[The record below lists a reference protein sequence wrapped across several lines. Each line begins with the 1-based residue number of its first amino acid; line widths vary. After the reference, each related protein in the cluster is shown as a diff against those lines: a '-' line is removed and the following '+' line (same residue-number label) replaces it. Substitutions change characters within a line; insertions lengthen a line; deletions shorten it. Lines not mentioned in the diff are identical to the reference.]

1 MVVANTPIHR
11 KEATRMCHSNQES
24 LRQQVQFLRRQFLQ
38 DGDLPFTNVLT
49 EEVIAQALTAVTGW
63 LDRVFSPLVTL
74 WVFLGQ
80 VLGADHSCRAAVAR
94 LIAHRLAEGQRP
106 CSAETGAYCQARKR
120 LPESFFADVACQTG
134 RALEANA
141 DARWLWKG
149 RHVYLFDGTTV
160 TMPDTRENQQAYPQ
174 VYNQKPGLGFPIA
187 RLGALISLACGAV
200 VNLGFCQYA
209 GKGQGE
215 VSLLRRLW
223 DSLRP
228 GDVLL
233 TDALLGNWAN
243 LVMLQA
249 RGVELVGRLN
259 KAHRKADFR
268 RGQRL
273 GQDDHVVQW
282 RKPTSIRSLDREAYH
297 ALPEF
302 ITVRETRIRVQ
313 QPGFR
318 TRSIV
323 VVTTLLD
330 PEQTTKEDL
339 ATLYRA
345 RWHNELD
352 LRSLKSAMQMREL
365 RCKTPELVRKE
376 VWAHILAYNLIR
388 TVMAQ
393 AAARHGVEP
402 RSISFTGAMQTL
414 EAFQP
419 LLEFGATQDAAGRLR
434 LYHDLLDAIATH
446 RVGDRPDRY
455 EPRREKAETQSLRL
469 ADQAPRR
476 DETQDGERRY
486 QELSAIRH
494 IDRRIGAVRATSLQG
509 YSSVIVVDALLALDG
524 YSAVGWR
531 SRRSDTRHL
540 TETEGVESSALLVL
554 LLPLPQGLEVF
565 GSRSCNLGL
574 HGREDDEGRVPLPT
588 RLGLEDRL
596 AFLLQGDRYR
606 GCADQRPSR
615 TP

>member
-11 KEATRMCHSNQES
+11 KEAARMRHSSQER

-38 DGDLPFTNVLT
+38 DGNLPFTNVLT
-49 EEVIAQALTAVTGW
+49 EEVLAQALTAVTGW
-63 LDRVFSPLVTL
+63 LDRIFSPLVTL

-80 VLGADHSCRAAVAR
+80 VLGADQSCRAAVAR
-94 LIAHRLAEGQRP
+94 LIAHRLGQGQRP

-134 RALEANA
+134 RALEANV
-141 DARWLWKG
+141 DSRWLWKG

-160 TMPDTRENQQAYPQ
+160 TMPDTRENQKAYPQ
-174 VYNQKPGLGFPIA
+174 VYNQKPGLGYPIA

-228 GDVLL
+228 GDILL

-243 LVMLQA
+243 LVMLKE
-249 RGVELVGRLN
+249 RGLEFVGRLN

-273 GQDDHVVQW
+273 GPEDHVVQW
-282 RKPTSIRSLDREAYH
+282 RKPTSIRSLDREEYH

-302 ITVRETRIRVQ
+302 ITVRETRIHVQ

-352 LRSLKSAMQMREL
+352 IRSLKSAMQMGEL

-376 VWAHILAYNLIR
+376 VWTHILAYNLIR

-393 AAARHGVEP
+393 AAAKHDVAP
-402 RSISFTGAMQTL
+402 RSISFKGAMQTL

-419 LLEFGATQDAAGRLR
+419 LLEFGAAQDAASRLR
-434 LYHDLLDAIATH
+434 IYHDLLDAIATH

-455 EPRREKAETQSLRL
+455 EPRLKKRRRNNYDWLTKPRAEMKRKM
-469 ADQAPRR
+469 A
-476 DETQDGERRY
+476 
-486 QELSAIRH
+486 
-494 IDRRIGAVRATSLQG
+494 
-509 YSSVIVVDALLALDG
+509 
-524 YSAVGWR
+524 
-531 SRRSDTRHL
+531 
-540 TETEGVESSALLVL
+540 
-554 LLPLPQGLEVF
+554 QGLIVI
-565 GSRSCNLGL
+565 
-574 HGREDDEGRVPLPT
+574 
-588 RLGLEDRL
+588 
-596 AFLLQGDRYR
+596 
-606 GCADQRPSR
+606 
-615 TP
+615 

>member
-1 MVVANTPIHR
+1 
-11 KEATRMCHSNQES
+11 MCHSNRGAFRDQ
-24 LRQQVQFLRRQFLQ
+24 LNFLRRQFLQ

-49 EEVIAQALTAVTGW
+49 EEVIAQALAAITGW
-63 LDRVFSPLVTL
+63 LDRIFSPLATL

-80 VLGADHSCRAAVAR
+80 VLSADHSCRAAVAR
-94 LIAHRLAEGQRP
+94 LITHRLAQGQRP
-106 CSAETGAYCQARKR
+106 CSAQTGAYCQARKR

-134 RALEANA
+134 RALEA
-141 DARWLWKG
+141 DVDPRWLWKG

-223 DSLRP
+223 DSLHP
-228 GDVLL
+228 GDILL
-233 TDALLGNWAN
+233 TDALLANWAN
-243 LVMLQA
+243 FVMLKG
-249 RGVELVGRLN
+249 RGLELVGRLN

-268 RGQRL
+268 RGKRL
-273 GQDDHVVQW
+273 GQEDHVVQW
-282 RKPTSIRSLDREAYH
+282 RKPASIRSLDREEYH

-302 ITVRETRIRVQ
+302 ITVRETRIHVRQ
-313 QPGFR
+313 SGFR

-330 PEQTTKEDL
+330 PQQTTKEDL

-352 LRSLKSAMQMREL
+352 LRSLKSSMQMGEL

-376 VWAHILAYNLIR
+376 VWAHVLAYNLLR

-393 AAARHGVEP
+393 AAVRHGVAP
-402 RSISFTGAMQTL
+402 RTISFTGAIQTV

-419 LLEFGATQDAAGRLR
+419 LLEFGAAQDAASRLR

-446 RVGDRPDRY
+446 QVGDRPDRY
-455 EPRREKAETQSLRL
+455 EPRLKKRRRNNYDWLTRPRAELKRKM
-469 ADQAPRR
+469 AK
-476 DETQDGERRY
+476 
-486 QELSAIRH
+486 
-494 IDRRIGAVRATSLQG
+494 
-509 YSSVIVVDALLALDG
+509 
-524 YSAVGWR
+524 
-531 SRRSDTRHL
+531 
-540 TETEGVESSALLVL
+540 GVAK
-554 LLPLPQGLEVF
+554 
-565 GSRSCNLGL
+565 N
-574 HGREDDEGRVPLPT
+574 
-588 RLGLEDRL
+588 
-596 AFLLQGDRYR
+596 
-606 GCADQRPSR
+606 
-615 TP
+615 